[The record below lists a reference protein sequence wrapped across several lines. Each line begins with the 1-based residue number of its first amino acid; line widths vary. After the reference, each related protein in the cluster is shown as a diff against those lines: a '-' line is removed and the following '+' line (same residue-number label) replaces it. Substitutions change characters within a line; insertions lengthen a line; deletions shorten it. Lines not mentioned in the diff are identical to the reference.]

1 MQEEKSA
8 VYTVI
13 LGICLLLCLLM
24 LGNMLMGRADTGT
37 APAAPEEGDAM
48 EFHITED
55 DIASVLIEA
64 LPFPVEDTAVKI
76 SRDGTI
82 AVTAA
87 VNRQALTESN
97 LVPGKLRT
105 ALLFLPE
112 RCKLYGAWSA
122 AVSNGKLSLA
132 CRTIKLEGFTL
143 PEQAAQAVSDAFTA
157 QWNTRHGTA
166 GLHAADHTVAG
177 RGSGAAGITALNRQ
191 KKNPFGKPK
200 GFLVCNLIQKLRGLR
215 PDSGFHSCRS
225 ATST

>member
-13 LGICLLLCLLM
+13 LGVCLLLCLLM
-24 LGNMLMGRADTGT
+24 LGNMLMGRADTSI
-37 APAAPEEGDAM
+37 EGDAM

-55 DIASVLIEA
+55 DIASVLTEA

-87 VNRQALTESN
+87 VTRQALTESN

-143 PEQAAQAVSDAFTA
+143 PEQTAQALSDAFAA
-157 QWNTRHGTA
+157 QWNTRMEQRDFTPQ
-166 GLHAADHTVAG
+166 T
-177 RGSGAAGITALNRQ
+177 
-191 KKNPFGKPK
+191 
-200 GFLVCNLIQKLRGLR
+200 IQWQDGEAVLLG
-215 PDSGFHSCRS
+215 
-225 ATST
+225 